1 MHLDPMVFRFTASG
15 PNAESAFA
23 SYAAEDR
30 KLPVDPFSRR
40 ADLTKVGPVT
50 VVRNRSALGPVMAGY
65 FNASSLPSPV
75 PYGAPLNEDD
85 ADWLADRL
93 IEDDAPCVRS
103 GGAGALLLDTEGPE
117 PSWLFFGWS
126 TPID

>member
-15 PNAESAFA
+15 TSAESAFA
-23 SYAAEDR
+23 NHAAKDR
-30 KLPVDPFSRR
+30 ELPVDPFARR
-40 ADLTKVGPVT
+40 ADLTKVGRVT
-50 VVRNRSALGPVMAGY
+50 VVRDRSALGPVIAGY
-65 FNASSLPSPV
+65 FNDSVPSPV
-75 PYGAPLNEDD
+75 PYGAPLDEDD

-103 GGAGALLLDTEGPE
+103 GGAGALLLETTGPE

-126 TPID
+126 TPLG